1 MKSRRKIVK
10 ITIKIKISFNKMRI
24 NKWLNKL
31 KNMIKLVDASQIQN

>member
-31 KNMIKLVDASQIQN
+31 KNMIKLVDAS